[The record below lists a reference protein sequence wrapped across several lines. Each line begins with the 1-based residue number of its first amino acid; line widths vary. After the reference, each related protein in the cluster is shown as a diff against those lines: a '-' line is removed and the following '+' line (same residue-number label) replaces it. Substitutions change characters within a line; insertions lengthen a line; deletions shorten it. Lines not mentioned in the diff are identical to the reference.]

1 MVAGN
6 SKLENEIG
14 VANGFPNMD
23 LKQDEIML
31 VKDVTD
37 VLGLKQGDQ
46 VEISFDL
53 FQSAV
58 ADLAKFKKILFNW
71 ESYRRQNKEF
81 DKQSEALMSMFDIP
95 RD

>member
-1 MVAGN
+1 MARFFPRWSVLSKIENRVNSKSTSAIMVAGN

-37 VLGLKQGDQ
+37 VLGLKEGDQ

-53 FQSAV
+53 F
-58 ADLAKFKKILFNW
+58 
-71 ESYRRQNKEF
+71 
-81 DKQSEALMSMFDIP
+81 
-95 RD
+95 

>member
-37 VLGLKQGDQ
+37 VLGLKEGDQ

-53 FQSAV
+53 F
-58 ADLAKFKKILFNW
+58 
-71 ESYRRQNKEF
+71 
-81 DKQSEALMSMFDIP
+81 
-95 RD
+95 